1 MKLANT
7 KRIKDKIMEIAQ
19 TKHAFD
25 ILNAFFTNGIANS
38 GIAPEMIQVIKQH
51 SEDYYSTTDDSFREK
66 YTVEQV
72 MVRLYFET
80 LIDTF
85 LPGQSQVSSFFIN
98 LLILEFQIF
107 DIDDFKNNPYIKNID
122 FHNKKQGNYEL
133 SYRNYQLFEF
143 SIYDIPKHID
153 KIHIDI
159 PRVGCFKEIKDILL
173 TVFIPK
179 ITTYIKPNNHDYYLG
194 TKQKS
199 LVFTGDAR
207 FSLILWKLWN
217 WIVKNQL

>member
-1 MKLANT
+1 
-7 KRIKDKIMEIAQ
+7 MEIAQ

-25 ILNAFFTNGIANS
+25 MLNAFFTNEIANS

-85 LPGQSQVSSFFIN
+85 LPGQLQVSSFFIN

-107 DIDDFKNNPYIKNID
+107 DAGVLKYLQITSIIRIRWYITRFLMLWSRQHFNLQSI
-122 FHNKKQGNYEL
+122 
-133 SYRNYQLFEF
+133 F
-143 SIYDIPKHID
+143 S
-153 KIHIDI
+153 
-159 PRVGCFKEIKDILL
+159 
-173 TVFIPK
+173 
-179 ITTYIKPNNHDYYLG
+179 
-194 TKQKS
+194 
-199 LVFTGDAR
+199 VFTIIPAPSFR
-207 FSLILWKLWN
+207 LTEM
-217 WIVKNQL
+217 Q